1 MKAPWDRL
9 RRRDLLAKILDQIFP
24 RMLEFL
30 SSPDSFFN
38 TVDFSC
44 GKSVVP
50 ECWGVLQSWFSP
62 QDSSPIRNCPPAEST
77 HYPEPRSGGGLKENR
92 HVAEIKWY
100 HVSYMMT
107 LAGLPLEREHYPG
120 DNIWT
125 RPEHCCFS
133 QLKKEAFIHLNMSV
147 SEYMVTVSYLN
158 MNYATLLNLGWLNVS
173 VFDFF
178 TVGTSGTQ
186 HPAAMNTYF

>member
-1 MKAPWDRL
+1 MWFRNVEDFFSLGSRLKIPAPSEP
-9 RRRDLLAKILDQIFP
+9 A
-24 RMLEFL
+24 
-30 SSPDSFFN
+30 
-38 TVDFSC
+38 
-44 GKSVVP
+44 
-50 ECWGVLQSWFSP
+50 
-62 QDSSPIRNCPPAEST
+62 PPAQST

-120 DNIWT
+120 DNIRT

-133 QLKKEAFIHLNMSV
+133 QLKKEALIHLNMSV
-147 SEYMVTVSYLN
+147 YEYMATVSHLN

-173 VFDFF
+173 VFDSF
-178 TVGTSGTQ
+178 TVGPSGTQ
-186 HPAAMNTYF
+186 HPEAMNTFNMLSHGYTGSRWRAIYMQ